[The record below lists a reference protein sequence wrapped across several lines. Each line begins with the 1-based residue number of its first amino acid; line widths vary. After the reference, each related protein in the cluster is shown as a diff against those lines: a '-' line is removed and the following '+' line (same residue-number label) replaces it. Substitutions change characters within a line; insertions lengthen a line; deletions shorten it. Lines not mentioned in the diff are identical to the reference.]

1 MKKHGIQNNTQR
13 YFCNEFYKTFI
24 LKTKLDPIKIWT
36 DYTSGKQTYQQLAE
50 KYHCSVRTIQRYID
64 KAPKT
69 ALRPPLNRYLNVIMD
84 TLPNNVICENRKR
97 YLLQTCPE

>member
-36 DYTSGKQTYQQLAE
+36 DYTSRKQTYQ
-50 KYHCSVRTIQRYID
+50 
-64 KAPKT
+64 
-69 ALRPPLNRYLNVIMD
+69 
-84 TLPNNVICENRKR
+84 
-97 YLLQTCPE
+97 